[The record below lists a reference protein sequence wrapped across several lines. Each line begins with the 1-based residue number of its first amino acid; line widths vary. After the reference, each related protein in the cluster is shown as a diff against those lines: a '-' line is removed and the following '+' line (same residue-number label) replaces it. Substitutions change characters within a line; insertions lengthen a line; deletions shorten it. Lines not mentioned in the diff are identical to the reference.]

1 MLHQVRQNA
10 FPDHLL
16 LWIFRQ
22 DRHKSYCS
30 SQPGNYLYTMTMI
43 MLVLMNM
50 VKKKELWRHI
60 PTMICGIK
68 FGNIAKTRRVPLA
81 TCCGL
86 TKRYWERLWFDISRK
101 KRADLCVSLTITSL
115 SMIETKQKLVHVTEY
130 KSAPSTSKDFCLRLS
145 KIRLL

>member
-50 VKKKELWRHI
+50 VKKRVMTSHSNYDLWH
-60 PTMICGIK
+60 
-68 FGNIAKTRRVPLA
+68 
-81 TCCGL
+81 
-86 TKRYWERLWFDISRK
+86 
-101 KRADLCVSLTITSL
+101 
-115 SMIETKQKLVHVTEY
+115 
-130 KSAPSTSKDFCLRLS
+130 
-145 KIRLL
+145 KIRQHC

>member
-30 SQPGNYLYTMTMI
+30 SQPGNYLYTMTI
-43 MLVLMNM
+43 DEHVSLDEHGE
-50 VKKKELWRHI
+50 KKESSRHI
-60 PTMICGIK
+60 PTMICGVK
-68 FGNIAKTRRVPLA
+68 FSNISKTPTVPLA

-86 TKRYWERLWFDISRK
+86 IKSPWERLWFDISRK
-101 KRADLCVSLTITSL
+101 KRADLCVSSTITSL
-115 SMIETKQKLVHVTEY
+115 SMIETKQKLVHITEY
-130 KSAPSTSKDFCLRLS
+130 KSAPS
-145 KIRLL
+145 